1 MGEPIKRATLG
12 AVAKEYEARGN
23 VGGARQEQQTE
34 FNPGA
39 VFFGKNIGSD
49 TILPGDRLGLFGL
62 RYALS
67 NFTSVGFE
75 YARRRLLNNKLKVGI
90 CRLDSNSPDVEDYGV
105 NATALTPAR
114 TNHICKFKV
123 TPSDFFLTFVYVPSG
138 VLRPAGYYYVDIY
151 GVASAEKND
160 DTFARTWG
168 EFSTE
173 SDPDQQGGRYIV
185 ALCCRIETTVT
196 AQDVISEITSQDILR
211 KLGASRK
218 SQSVVTEVNFNIDSN
233 GYLEIIPT
241 FTTIRYIGWEL

>member
-12 AVAKEYEARGN
+12 AVAKEYETRGN

-49 TILPGDRLGLFGL
+49 AILPGDRLGLYGL
-62 RYALS
+62 RYTLS
-67 NFTSVGFE
+67 SFTSVGFE

-90 CRLDSNSPDVEDYGV
+90 SRLNSNSPDVEDYGV

-138 VLRPAGYYYVDIY
+138 VPGTAGYYYVDIY
-151 GVASAEKND
+151 GVASAVKND

-173 SDPDQQGGRYIV
+173 SSPDQQGGRYIV
-185 ALCCRIETTVT
+185 ALCKKLQEEGLSLEEVDDEIEATLAETTT
-196 AQDVISEITSQDILR
+196 TIQYISSTHFAVSTDGYLTITS
-211 KLGASRK
+211 ASTSK
-218 SQSVVTEVNFNIDSN
+218 TV
-233 GYLEIIPT
+233 YAP
-241 FTTIRYIGWEL
+241 

>member
-23 VGGARQEQQTE
+23 VGGARQDQQTE

-49 TILPGDRLGLFGL
+49 AILPGDRLGLYGL
-62 RYALS
+62 RYTLS
-67 NFTSVGFE
+67 SFTSIGFE

-90 CRLDSNSPDVEDYGV
+90 SRLNSNSPDVEDYGV

-138 VLRPAGYYYVDIY
+138 VPGTAGYYYVDIY
-151 GVASAEKND
+151 GVASAVKND

-185 ALCCRIETTVT
+185 ALCKKLQEEGLSLEEVDDEIDNVLSERLITKSLAAGFRVT
-196 AQDVISEITSQDILR
+196 INDQ
-211 KLGASRK
+211 
-218 SQSVVTEVNFNIDSN
+218 
-233 GYLEIIPT
+233 GYLSVGYTPA
-241 FTTIRYIGWEL
+241 TINYYGEE

>member
-185 ALCCRIETTVT
+185 ALCKKLQEEGLSLEEV
-196 AQDVISEITSQDILR
+196 DDEIDATLAT
-211 KLGASRK
+211 KLK
-218 SQSVVTEVNFNIDSN
+218 TKNIIVGFVPTITND
-233 GYLEIIPT
+233 GYLHLGSSYNSIKYYGEQ
-241 FTTIRYIGWEL
+241 

>member
-1 MGEPIKRATLG
+1 MGEPIKRATLS

-49 TILPGDRLGLFGL
+49 AILPGDRLGLFGL

-90 CRLDSNSPDVEDYGV
+90 IRLDSNSPDVEDYGV

-185 ALCCRIETTVT
+185 ALCCRIETGGLSLEEVDDEIDATLAEKT
-196 AQDVISEITSQDILR
+196 TTIQYISSTHFAVSTDGYLTITS
-211 KLGASRK
+211 ASTSK
-218 SQSVVTEVNFNIDSN
+218 TV
-233 GYLEIIPT
+233 YAP
-241 FTTIRYIGWEL
+241 